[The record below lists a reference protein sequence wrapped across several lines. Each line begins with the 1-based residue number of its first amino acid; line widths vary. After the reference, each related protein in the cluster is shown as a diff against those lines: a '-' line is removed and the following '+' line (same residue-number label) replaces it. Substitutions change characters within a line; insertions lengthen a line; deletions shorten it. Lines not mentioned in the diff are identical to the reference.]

1 MSARRGQEADT
12 EVEVATDLEPAGE
25 IGAHAGAAV
34 LGDRAPGPRVG
45 GERRIRIPRG
55 WEDVRAAVDEQ
66 RIPRR
71 VFADG
76 QADTAGCAGRLEDRA
91 VIALCQRLKD
101 LRGGRHEHSRHIDA
115 TVSRSGRGG
124 IGARPQ
130 RASVCLTETGR

>member
-12 EVEVATDLEPAGE
+12 EVEVATNLEPARE
-25 IGAHAGAAV
+25 IGAHAGADV
-34 LGDRAPGPRVG
+34 LGDRAPRPGSG

-76 QADTAGCAGRLEDRA
+76 QPDTAKGTPDGSKT
-91 VIALCQRLKD
+91 AL
-101 LRGGRHEHSRHIDA
+101 S
-115 TVSRSGRGG
+115 
-124 IGARPQ
+124 
-130 RASVCLTETGR
+130 